1 MRKQILAAALVAV
14 LGLTACEQKPSAT
27 YSPSAGSLALS
38 RDDKLLYAVDADN
51 GILAVVD
58 TESHTKIAEVK
69 VGTSPERITVGQ
81 DDTIYVSNRSSRS
94 VSVIRRGEWVEAARL
109 EVGIEPMGLSVS
121 GDGKTLYVVNSTM
134 LDTTEQGSVTAF
146 DTGTLKRLWE
156 LPVGY
161 EPRGIALLENDKAL
175 ITLHRSGDV
184 VQLDLSDRDRPKV
197 LKAGTDLYDRA
208 NATRLK
214 EVQQRKS
221 EGVSALDHGGVPF
234 FSGSS
239 FHARSVTDIVI
250 TPDGNRAF
258 AMAQWNRE
266 DPVVT
271 PGPGGDPRPM
281 PPGGGGGGGGG
292 GLYGGGGPCG
302 TGAIAS
308 PGVITFDADT
318 ATPVVDDI
326 SAPGCGG
333 DGTEDGRDYP
343 PSTIVSP
350 DPTHPIQGPAAAVV
364 DPTGA
369 WLYVVNRETNNVAV
383 MPTNRRSG
391 EDINLTFPAT
401 SVRQLVR
408 VGAGPDGIALTR
420 DGSRAYV
427 YNAFDHTISR
437 LVGDGSNKSFNIREQ
452 GPRLKVVDD
461 VLPADAVMG
470 RKLFFSAID
479 SRMTAPSVGAA
490 CSTCHP
496 DAGDDSHVWMFPDGP
511 RQTPQL
517 AGRMITRTGPF
528 HWSGEFPSLRDFLDV
543 TVRHRMGGGVV
554 DAQMTAQLSAFI
566 DAVPTPDNP
575 YKAAELTEA
584 QARGSQVFL
593 KARCNECHDGE
604 ALTNNKQANV
614 GTFVVSGTNPDI
626 ELVRQNGL
634 NTPSLLGLSRSAPY
648 LHDGSA
654 MTLKERILQT
664 RYTDQHGKTSSLT
677 NAEID
682 DLVEF
687 LRTL

>member
-1 MRKQILAAALVAV
+1 MRKQILAAALVSV
-14 LGLTACEQKPSAT
+14 LGLTGCEQKPSAT
-27 YSPSAGSLALS
+27 YQPSAGSLALS
-38 RDDKLLYAVDADN
+38 RDDKFLYAVDADN
-51 GILAVVD
+51 GIVAVVD
-58 TESHTKIAEVK
+58 TDAHEKVAEVK
-69 VGTSPERITVGQ
+69 VGAVPERITVGP
-81 DDTIYVSNRSSRS
+81 DDTVYVSNRFERS
-94 VSVIRRGEWVEAARL
+94 VSVIRRGEWTEAARL
-109 EVGIEPMGLSVS
+109 DVGVEPMGLAVS
-121 GDGKTLYVVNSTM
+121 GDGKTLYVVNSAM
-134 LDTTEQGSVTAF
+134 RDTTEQGSLTAF

-156 LPVGY
+156 LPVGF

-184 VQLDLSDRDRPKV
+184 VQLDLSDRDEPKV
-197 LKAGTDLYDRA
+197 IKAGTDLYDRA
-208 NATRLK
+208 NASRLK
-214 EVQQRKS
+214 MQQDS
-221 EGVSALDHGGVPF
+221 SSGFEPGFSPF
-234 FSGSS
+234 SS
-239 FHARSVTDIVI
+239 FHARGVTDIAI

-258 AMAQWNRE
+258 ATAQWARE
-266 DPVVT
+266 DPVVK
-271 PGPGGDPRPM
+271 PGPGNPSPT
-281 PPGGGGGGGGG
+281 PPGGGG

-326 SAPGCGG
+326 SGGGCGG
-333 DGTEDGRDYP
+333 DGSEDGRDFP

-350 DPTHPIQGPAAAVV
+350 DPTHPIQGPIATVV

-391 EDINLTFPAT
+391 EDLVTRFPAT

-408 VGAGPDGIALTR
+408 VGSGPNGIALTR
-420 DGSRAYV
+420 DGRRAYV
-427 YNAFDHTISR
+427 YNSFDHTVTR
-437 LVGDGSNKSFNIREQ
+437 LVGDGSNKSFNIREE
-452 GPRLKVVDD
+452 GPRLKLADD
-461 VLPADAVMG
+461 VLPPEAVMG

-479 SRMTAPSVGAA
+479 SRMTSPNVGAA

-496 DAGDDSHVWMFPDGP
+496 DGRDDGHVWMFPDGP

-554 DAQMTAQLSAFI
+554 DAQMTTQLSAFI
-566 DAVPTPDNP
+566 DAIPTPDNP

-584 QARGSQVFL
+584 QKRGAQVFL
-593 KARCNECHDGE
+593 MARCEECHAGE
-604 ALTNNKQANV
+604 ALTNNKQADV
-614 GTFVVSGTNPDI
+614 GTFVLGGENPDI
-626 ELVRQNGL
+626 DIVRKNGL
-634 NTPSLLGLSRSAPY
+634 NTPSLLGLARSAPY

-664 RYTDQHGKTSSLT
+664 RYTNQHGKTALLT
-677 NAEID
+677 EAQID
-682 DLVEF
+682 DLVEY

>member
-14 LGLTACEQKPSAT
+14 LGLTGCEQKPSAT
-27 YSPSAGSLALS
+27 YQPSAGTLALS
-38 RDDKLLYAVDADN
+38 RDDKLLYAVDSDN
-51 GILAVVD
+51 GIVAVVD
-58 TESHTKIAEVK
+58 TDAHTKIAEVK
-69 VGTSPERITVGQ
+69 VGASPERITVGP
-81 DDTIYVSNRSSRS
+81 DDTIYVSNRFERS

-109 EVGIEPMGLSVS
+109 EVGVEPMGLTVS
-121 GDGKTLYVVNSTM
+121 ADGKTLYVVNSAM
-134 LDTTEQGSVTAF
+134 RDTTEQGSVTAF
-146 DTGTLKRLWE
+146 DTGTHKRLWE

-161 EPRGIALLENDKAL
+161 EPRGIALLENDTAL
-175 ITLHRSGDV
+175 VTLHRSGDV
-184 VQLDLSDRDRPKV
+184 VQLDLSDRDEPKV
-197 LKAGTDLYDRA
+197 LKAGTDLYERA

-214 EVQQRKS
+214 MQQS
-221 EGVSALDHGGVPF
+221 NGGVSAFDHGS
-234 FSGSS
+234 FSPVSS
-239 FHARSVTDIVI
+239 FHARGVTDIVI
-250 TPDGNRAF
+250 APDGDRAF
-258 AMAQWNRE
+258 ATAQWARE
-266 DPVVT
+266 DPVVS
-271 PGPGGDPRPM
+271 PGPGGDPRPV
-281 PPGGGGGGGGG
+281 PPGGG

-318 ATPVVDDI
+318 ATPVVDDV
-326 SAPGCGG
+326 SGGGCGG
-333 DGTEDGRDYP
+333 DGEDGRDFP

-350 DPTHPIQGPAAAVV
+350 DPTHPIQGPIATVV

-391 EDINLTFPAT
+391 EDLGVTRFPAT

-408 VGAGPDGIALTR
+408 VGSGPSGIALTR
-420 DGSRAYV
+420 DGRRAYV
-427 YNAFDHTISR
+427 YNSFDHTVTR
-437 LVGDGSNKSFNIREQ
+437 LVGDGTNKSFNIREE
-452 GPRLKVVDD
+452 GPRLKLADD
-461 VLPADAVMG
+461 VLSPEAAMG

-479 SRMTAPSVGAA
+479 SRMTSPNVGAA

-496 DAGDDSHVWMFPDGP
+496 DGRDDGHVWMFPDGP

-554 DAQMTAQLSAFI
+554 DAQMTTQLSAFI
-566 DAVPTPDNP
+566 DVIPTPDNP

-584 QARGSQVFL
+584 QKRGAQVFL
-593 KARCNECHDGE
+593 KARCDECHAGE

-614 GTFVVSGTNPDI
+614 GTFVVSGENPDNDF
-626 ELVRQNGL
+626 VRQNGL

-664 RYTDQHGKTSSLT
+664 RYTDQHGKTSQLT

>member
-51 GILAVVD
+51 GIVAVVD
-58 TESHTKIAEVK
+58 TDAHTKIAEVK
-69 VGTSPERITVGQ
+69 VGASPERITVGP
-81 DDTIYVSNRSSRS
+81 DDTLYVSNRFERS
-94 VSVIRRGEWVEAARL
+94 VSVIRRGDWVEAARL
-109 EVGIEPMGLSVS
+109 EVGIEPMGLAVS
-121 GDGKTLYVVNSTM
+121 GDGKTLYVVSSAM
-134 LDTTEQGSVTAF
+134 RDTTEQGSLTAF

-161 EPRGIALLENDKAL
+161 EPRGLALLENDKAL
-175 ITLHRSGDV
+175 VTLHRSGDI
-184 VQLDLSDRDRPKV
+184 VQLDLSDRDKPKV
-197 LKAGTDLYDRA
+197 LKAGTDLYERA
-208 NATRLK
+208 NASRLK
-214 EVQQRKS
+214 QQRL
-221 EGVSALDHGGVPF
+221 EQGVSALDHGSDAIGF
-234 FSGSS
+234 GSS
-239 FHARSVTDIVI
+239 FHARGVTDIFI
-250 TPDGNRAF
+250 APDGSRAF
-258 AMAQWNRE
+258 ATAQWARE

-271 PGPGGDPRPM
+271 PGPGGDPRPT
-281 PPGGGGGGGGG
+281 PPGGG

-318 ATPVVDDI
+318 ATPVVDDV
-326 SAPGCGG
+326 SGGGCGG
-333 DGTEDGRDYP
+333 DPTEDGRDFP

-350 DPTHPIQGPAAAVV
+350 DPTHPIQGPIATVV

-391 EDINLTFPAT
+391 DDINISFPAT

-408 VGAGPDGIALTR
+408 VGAGPNGIALTR
-420 DGSRAYV
+420 DGRRAYV
-427 YNAFDHTISR
+427 YNSFDHTVTR
-437 LVGDGSNKSFNIREQ
+437 LVGDGTNKSFNIREE
-452 GPRLKVVDD
+452 GPRLKLADD
-461 VLPADAVMG
+461 VLSPEAAMG

-479 SRMTAPSVGAA
+479 SRMTSPNVGAA
-490 CSTCHP
+490 CATCHP
-496 DAGDDSHVWMFPDGP
+496 DGRDDGHVWMFPDGP

-554 DAQMTAQLSAFI
+554 DAQMTTQLSAFI
-566 DAVPTPDNP
+566 DAIPTPDNP
-575 YKAAELTEA
+575 YKAAELTDA
-584 QARGSQVFL
+584 QARGAQVFL

-614 GTFVVSGTNPDI
+614 GTFVVSGENPDI
-626 ELVRQNGL
+626 EIVRQNGL
-634 NTPSLLGLSRSAPY
+634 NTPSLLGLARSAPY

-664 RYTDQHGKTSSLT
+664 RYTDQHGKTSQLT